1 MMYWLTERA
10 QERLGAVRGLSVDQ
24 RNALID
30 ELMATRDFT
39 VTATNGRVNI
49 QRVWDQYLASTK
61 HGITGE

>member
-1 MMYWLTERA
+1 MADRA
-10 QERLGAVRGLSVDQ
+10 GPGTLRGCQGLSVDQ

-39 VTATNGRVNI
+39 VAATNGRVTI

-61 HGITGE
+61 PGITGE